1 MFPFLSS
8 ARIHLNSRCLSQAVF
23 DSGSVDFD
31 AEVIRPSS
39 WRGSVLCCRSRR
51 CLVPVRAPSPAP
63 GRDPAAA
70 AHQQR
75 GWGAAPAGLLTAPGG
90 AGGSAQRPWLR
101 SPAELRRKTTAP
113 RDGTQQVLR
122 LVPGREQSRNAWP
135 PWSWEVLMPG
145 QCKSLS
151 SQELGI
157 LQLRCSSSRCFFSY
171 WQCKAMKVPDEC
183 KNNLI

>member
-8 ARIHLNSRCLSQAVF
+8 ARIHLNSRCLFQAVF

-70 AHQQR
+70 AHQQD

-101 SPAELRRKTTAP
+101 SPAELRRKTPAP
-113 RDGTQQVLR
+113 RDGRQQVLR
-122 LVPGREQSRNAWP
+122 SAWCRAGSRAGMPDLPGAGRCWCRVNANLSP
-135 PWSWEVLMPG
+135 LR
-145 QCKSLS
+145 SL
-151 SQELGI
+151 E
-157 LQLRCSSSRCFFSY
+157 FSNCVAVQVAASFRTGNAKLWRY
-171 WQCKAMKVPDEC
+171 RTSAKK
-183 KNNLI
+183 I